1 MDITPEKVH
10 LSIRS
15 VIFERFRY
23 KLRQDEV
30 SCQISLLRSICLK
43 VGIQIETKNYKL
55 KSKGSGIFIPS
66 DILNHFPV
74 IKKAVPRASFAEDAF
89 EHGQFICRKDAKV
102 GKDIMKEAIQ
112 MKELIYGPIYPDTGK
127 SYAILAMHIFTEE
140 KNYAEAIVY
149 QKRAVIVYER
159 CLGTDDADTLQQYNN
174 LAYFEHVAGN
184 HESGLELML
193 HSFKLSIAARQFQ
206 LHPEAA
212 TAYSNTGTMLQTLQV
227 IKKAENT
234 NSSAKLNMTVE
245 QMEIAL
251 SMHQKAVDLN
261 TQLFGIIDPVTNS
274 SRELLIHSLFV
285 NGEYRKALSCQKQ
298 VFSYYCDRYGVNDP
312 KTEQQGVLLS
322 KLTAKAVEKVM
333 FV

>member
-1 MDITPEKVH
+1 MDITP
-10 LSIRS
+10 LGLQLLIRS
-15 VIFERFRY
+15 VVFERFRY
-23 KLRQDEV
+23 DLRQDEV
-30 SCQISLLRSICLK
+30 SGKISLLRSICLK
-43 VGIQIETKNYKL
+43 VGIQIETKNYNFKP
-55 KSKGSGIFIPS
+55 KGNDIFIPN
-66 DILNHFPV
+66 DILNHFPI
-74 IKKAVPRASFAEDAF
+74 IKFAAPRATFAEDAF

-102 GKDIMKEAIQ
+102 GKDIMLEALQ

-127 SYAILAMHIFTEE
+127 SYAILAMHLFTEE
-140 KNYAEAIVY
+140 KNYAEAIGY

-184 HESGLELML
+184 HESGLELMM
-193 HSFKLSIAARQFQ
+193 HSYKLSIAARQFQ

-227 IKKAENT
+227 IKKAA
-234 NSSAKLNMTVE
+234 NSSSELNISIE

-261 TQLFGIIDPVTNS
+261 TILFGITDPVTNS

-285 NGEYRKALSCQKQ
+285 NADYRKALTFQKQ
-298 VFSYYCDRYGVNDP
+298 VFSYYCDRYGTNDP
-312 KTEQQGVLLS
+312 KTEDQGAILS
-322 KLTAKAVEKVM
+322 SLTAKAVQKVI